1 MAFAHLHVHTEYS
14 LLDGSNKIKEYVSRV
29 KELGMDSA
37 AITDHGVMYGVIDFY
52 RAARAEGIKP
62 ILGCEVYVAPNSRF
76 DKELTGG
83 EDRYYHLVL
92 LAENNVGYANLMK
105 IVSRGFTEGYYYK
118 PRVDMEVLNQ
128 FHKGII
134 ALSACL
140 AGEVQ
145 RDIMKGL
152 KDEARKAARKYEACF
167 GKGNYFLELQDHG
180 IPEQRTVN
188 MELVQMS
195 KELDIPLVATNDVH
209 YTYAEDADS
218 HDILLCL
225 QTGKKLADE
234 DRMRYEGGQY
244 YVKSEE
250 EMKGLFPYAWEAVEN
265 TQRIADRCNVEI
277 EFGVTK
283 LPKYEVPEGYDSW
296 TYLNKLCDDGLAER
310 YGDGNQPAGETGQTL
325 RERLDYELGVIRTM
339 GYVDYFLIVWDFI
352 NYAKSNGIPV
362 GPGRGSAAGSI
373 VSYCLKI
380 TNIDPIKY
388 NLLFERFL
396 NPERVSMPDIDI
408 DFCFERRQEVIDYVG
423 RKYGADKVVQIVT
436 FGTLAAKGVIRDVG
450 RVMDLPYAF
459 VDSIAKMVPNEL
471 NITLD
476 RALELNPEFRK
487 LYQEDEQVHYLIDMC
502 KRLEGLPRH
511 TSMHAAGV
519 VICQKSADEF
529 VPLSRGS
536 DGSITT
542 QFTMTTLEELGL
554 LKMDFLGLRTLTVIH
569 DAVGFIEKSTGKHID
584 VDNIDYNDPKV
595 LASIGTGKTDG
606 VFQLESAGMKNFMK
620 ELRPQN
626 LEDIIAGI
634 SLYRPGPMDF
644 IPKYIKGKNNNGD
657 VAYSCPQLEPILA
670 PTYGCIV
677 YQEQVMQ
684 IVRDLGGYTL
694 GRSDL
699 VRRAMSKKKQSVM
712 EKERANFIYGNPEEG
727 VPGCVANGISEQVA
741 GQIYEDMM
749 DFAKYAFNKSHAA
762 CYAVVSYQT
771 AYLKYYYPVEFMAAL
786 LTSVIDNPKK
796 VSEYILTCRNMG
808 IELLPP
814 DINEGEAGF
823 SVSGGSIRYALT
835 AIKSV
840 GRPVIDGI
848 VQERKER
855 GPFTNLKDFITRMAD
870 KDMNK
875 RAIENFIKA
884 GALDSLGGTR
894 KQFMSVYVQ
903 ILDHITKDKKSNLAG
918 QISLF
923 DIAAEED
930 KDEFD
935 IKMPNVGEYN
945 KEMLLTFEKEVLG
958 IYVSGHPMEE
968 YQELWQKY
976 ITNTTNDFALDE
988 ETNSVRAM
996 DQAPA
1001 VVGGMIVDKTI
1012 KYTKNDKVMAF
1023 LNLED
1028 LVGNVEIVVFPKDY
1042 EKFSS
1047 LLQEDAKVFIK
1058 GRISVEEDKDGK
1070 LICEQIVSFDE
1081 AAQVQGGELFPNRYG
1096 RGYRQN
1102 GYGQNGSG
1110 NRGNAGMAAGTV
1122 TNASQ
1127 PVNRMPYGVWIQ
1139 FATPEDYKK
1148 REQELFAAIA
1158 DSDGNED
1165 VVIYIRE
1172 PKSFKPLPPNH
1183 RVCWDKTLQERLY
1196 NLFGKENVKFL
1207 TKPIEN
1213 R

>member
-1 MAFAHLHVHTEYS
+1 MAFTHLHVHTEYS
-14 LLDGSNKIKEYVSRV
+14 LLDGSNKIKEYVARV
-29 KELGMDSA
+29 KALGMDSA

-52 RAARAEGIKP
+52 RAAKEAGIKP

-92 LAENNVGYANLMK
+92 LAENNVGYDNLVK

-128 FHKGII
+128 YHEGII

-145 RDIMKGL
+145 RYISKGL
-152 KDEARKAARKYEACF
+152 IDEAKKAARKYEACF

-180 IPEQRTVN
+180 LPEQRQVNTVL
-188 MELVQMS
+188 MQMS
-195 KELDIPLVATNDVH
+195 RELEIPLVATNDVH
-209 YTYAEDADS
+209 YTNAEDADP

-225 QTGKKLADE
+225 QTGKKLSDE

-265 TQRIADRCNVEI
+265 TQRIADRCHVEI

-283 LPKYEVPEGYDSW
+283 LPHYEVPTGYDSW
-296 TYLNKLCDDGLAER
+296 TYLNHLCEEGLKER
-310 YGDGNQPAGETGQTL
+310 YGDVDQPAGDTGQTL
-325 RERLDYELGVIRTM
+325 RERLTYELGVIRTM

-352 NYAKSNGIPV
+352 NYARKNGIPV

-380 TNIDPIKY
+380 TNIDPIRY
-388 NLLFERFL
+388 SLLFERFL

-459 VDSIAKMVPNEL
+459 VDSIAKMVPTEL
-471 NITLD
+471 NITIE
-476 RALELNPEFRK
+476 RALEMNPEMRK
-487 LYQEDEQVHYLIDMC
+487 LYETDEQVHHLIDMC

-519 VICQKSADEF
+519 VICPKAADEF

-569 DAVGFIEKSTGKHID
+569 DAVDFIEKSTGKHIE
-584 VDNIDYNDPKV
+584 VDHLDYNDAKV

-606 VFQLESAGMKNFMK
+606 IFQLESGGMKNFMK

-644 IPKYIKGKNNNGD
+644 IPKYIKGKNSGEE
-657 VAYSCPQLEPILA
+657 VTYSCPQLVPILE

-712 EKERANFIYGNPEEG
+712 EKERANFVYGNPEEG
-727 VPGCVANGISEQVA
+727 VPGCVSNGISEAVA
-741 GQIYEDMM
+741 GKIYEEMM

-762 CYAVVSYQT
+762 CYAVVAYQT
-771 AYLKYYYPVEFMAAL
+771 AWLKYYYPVEFMAAL
-786 LTSVIDNPKK
+786 MTSVIDNAKK

-808 IELLPP
+808 ITLLPP

-823 SVSGGSIRYALT
+823 SVSGNCIRYALT
-835 AIKSV
+835 AIKGV
-840 GRPVIDGI
+840 GRPVIDSI
-848 VQERKER
+848 VTERRER

-870 KDMNK
+870 KDVNK
-875 RAIENFIKA
+875 KAVENFIKA

-894 KQFMSVYVQ
+894 KQFMSIYVQ
-903 ILDHITKDKKSNLAG
+903 IMDRIVKDKKNNLAG
-918 QISLF
+918 QLTLF
-923 DIAAEED
+923 DIASDED
-930 KDEFD
+930 KDDFD

-945 KEMLLTFEKEVLG
+945 KEMLLGFEKEVLG

-968 YQELWQKY
+968 YQQLWERWKS
-976 ITNTTNDFALDE
+976 NSTTDFMLDE
-988 ETNSVRAM
+988 DSGKAIVE
-996 DQAPA
+996 DQAN
-1001 VVGGMIVDKTI
+1001 VIVGGMITDKTI
-1012 KYTKNDKVMAF
+1012 KYTRNDKVMAF
-1023 LNLED
+1023 LTIED
-1028 LVGNVEIVVFPKDY
+1028 LVGSMEVVVFPKDY
-1042 EKFSS
+1042 EKYAP
-1047 LLQEDAKVFIK
+1047 LLLEDAKIFVR
-1058 GRISVEEDKDGK
+1058 GRASMEEDKDGK
-1070 LICEQIVSFDE
+1070 VICEQIVSFEE
-1081 AAQVQGGELFPNRYG
+1081 AAQGGYPFRRRYEGG
-1096 RGYRQN
+1096 RGAYGSGGYGSGGN
-1102 GYGQNGSG
+1102 GYDNGHGSDVNGQAGNGG
-1110 NRGNAGMAAGTV
+1110 KLP
-1122 TNASQ
+1122 Q
-1127 PVNRMPYGVWIQ
+1127 GVWIQ
-1139 FATPEDYKK
+1139 FPDVESYHAAEKK
-1148 REQELFAAIA
+1148 LMEAIA
-1158 DSDGNED
+1158 DSDGSDN
-1165 VVIYIRE
+1165 VVIFIKN
-1172 PKSFKPLPPNH
+1172 PKSWKVLPPNLNV
-1183 RVCWDKTLQERLY
+1183 RADEELAQRLFSV
-1196 NLFGKENVKFL
+1196 FGKENVAFL
-1207 TKPIEN
+1207 
-1213 R
+1213 